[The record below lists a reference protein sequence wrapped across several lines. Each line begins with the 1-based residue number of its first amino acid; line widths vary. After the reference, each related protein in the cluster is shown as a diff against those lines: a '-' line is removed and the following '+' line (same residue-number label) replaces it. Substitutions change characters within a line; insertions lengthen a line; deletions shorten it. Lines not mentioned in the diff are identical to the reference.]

1 MAAEGSATDRL
12 LILACSQRKRPDA
25 ELLPALER
33 YDGPAFR
40 VLRRFLRSRAPDPPE
55 VLILSAEHGLIPRDL
70 PIAAYDRKMTPARA
84 RGKVRRCY
92 VQFPVFE
99 EPAETVMS
107 VVESLAHQ
115 LSNTQKEMFPDIFKA
130 AKAFLNVTQQEL
142 LERQGWLSD
151 YLSNESIDKYGI
163 RSNLYFLADFTEAL
177 VRAGRNEESA
187 G

>member
-40 VLRRFLRSRAPDPPE
+40 VLRRFLRSRAPDPPD

-130 AKAFLNVTQQEL
+130 AEGDRL
-142 LERQGWLSD
+142 RQTLRGAAG
-151 YLSNESIDKYGI
+151 SIFRRGGCI
-163 RSNLYFLADFTEAL
+163 QCRAAAL
-177 VRAGRNEESA
+177 GLGPHR
-187 G
+187 